1 MFKIILKGKRKYTKE
16 IDYENWLGIFEN
28 GQNELEMKN
37 IIIYKLNGWDT
48 IEERIGR
55 LPINNLAY

>member
-37 IIIYKLNGWDT
+37 IIYKLNGWDT